1 VPIGEYIGG
10 YHWIMNKLKFVYL
23 LIRCG
28 VIGDEIG
35 GKIGYAT
42 VNPRLN
48 RSILG

>member
-1 VPIGEYIGG
+1 VPIGEYIGW
-10 YHWIMNKLKFVYL
+10 YHCIMNNLKFVYL
-23 LIRCG
+23 SIGCG

-48 RSILG
+48 KSILA